1 MYTLPG
7 NKQEAKAD
15 LVNSVKPKT
24 AIVKTKTC
32 QITGASMCIA
42 IFNVFKCVAK
52 CVYVTGFGKMCIVH
66 TSNFSTSVTHKISYE

>member
-15 LVNSVKPKT
+15 LVNNIKPKT

-32 QITGASMCIA
+32 QITGAPMCIA
-42 IFNVFKCVAK
+42 IFNVWKCVAK
-52 CVYVTGFGKMCIVH
+52 CGDTFICKYECRYVFS
-66 TSNFSTSVTHKISYE
+66 SNT